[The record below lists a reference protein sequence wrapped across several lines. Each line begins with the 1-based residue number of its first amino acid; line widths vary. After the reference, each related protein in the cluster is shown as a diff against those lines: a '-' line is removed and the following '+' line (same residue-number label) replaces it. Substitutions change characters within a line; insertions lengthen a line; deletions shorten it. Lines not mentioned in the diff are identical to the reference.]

1 MSANREL
8 SQFGTFVD
16 VDDTLET
23 IGLSTDVRIFGKLTA
38 TELDGLTNPVGKT
51 IFVAKGG
58 SDDNTG
64 LTEAD
69 AKLTIKSA
77 VSMAMPGDTVVVFP
91 GQYIED
97 NPIFLKKTV
106 TVRGKELR
114 NCKIE

>member
-8 SQFGTFVD
+8 SQFGAFVD

-38 TELDGLTNPVGKT
+38 DEIVGLQNPPGKT
-51 IFVAKGG
+51 IFVTKGG
-58 SDDNTG
+58 DDDNTG

-77 VSMAMPGDTVVVFP
+77 V
-91 GQYIED
+91 
-97 NPIFLKKTV
+97 
-106 TVRGKELR
+106 
-114 NCKIE
+114 